1 MGHTLPSGLFVMID
15 YPKSTD
21 DQLLERAQELHKA
34 LREVGLSD
42 PDERKRIH
50 DEIRP
55 VDAELGR
62 LSVII

>member
-1 MGHTLPSGLFVMID
+1 MID
-15 YPKSTD
+15 YSKSTD

-34 LREVGLSD
+34 LREVGLPD